1 MKITFN
7 DGPRFRIAIKILN
20 DIQYMIFNV
29 CHENCDI

>member
-20 DIQYMIFNV
+20 DMYVMKIVIFE
-29 CHENCDI
+29 HGHI